1 LVQNKRRDGQLIAK
15 INKLEKEL
23 LVSTKECE
31 VLSENL
37 KSVEDKVSKVHE
49 QMILAKKKNSEI
61 HKLILRYFGVFFF
74 NY

>member
-37 KSVEDKVSKVHE
+37 KSVEDKVSRVHE
-49 QMILAKKKNSEI
+49 QIL
-61 HKLILRYFGVFFF
+61 HYFGTFSF
-74 NY
+74 

>member
-37 KSVEDKVSKVHE
+37 KSVEDKVSRIHE
-49 QMILAKKKNSEI
+49 QILHS
-61 HKLILRYFGVFFF
+61 YFGTFSFWVIKIQT
-74 NY
+74 YCVL